1 MHALRRDK
9 LCTSR
14 GGNRRI
20 DRAAR
25 LVQGGGQSMESRTP
39 APAAPRSSWASARR
53 RPSQHHRSSVPRC
66 FPPTRLVCYS
76 ARHYTTPS
84 SRRSVG
90 ACHCSGYCPCSKPGF
105 GTSAAI
111 WLIMMPIVPYLQHG
125 GVQVPLRAPSPSS
138 LPSTSKAPVQLPEFP
153 HAIVHTSENPR
164 DQSDVAPDASDR
176 FLVPTIDVPTKPSTP
191 KTTPKHTP
199 ATEAGDYE
207 SERSEQIQMKGR
219 KPAIAAAGT
228 FFGLFSFSQIY
239 QNALFEKLTPYD
251 ERIEDKSWVASSHS
265 WLDRTACDWFGLC
278 GLAHLNKATWT
289 SRHKAQ
295 KMIDGEGKQK
305 VNLTDFWNDA
315 RNIPEGWE
323 TQEERE
329 IPQYVLDHAPLI
341 HLFSGEQYWPGDM
354 AEHLIHTTPHLNYT
368 PVQATDNHPNISNL
382 RQLNK
387 WGRFVYL
394 QSDDNVEDRPDWL
407 GGETNIPNIPKDGAD
422 EDEDEGHAEEPG
434 RFDEDKDGEKS
445 DWWHVGVGDTEDR
458 GGVRPVSTAPGL
470 PKPTTTPQGEELVDD
485 DDEIWQPE
493 LRYNKRKLTGKK
505 VVGGRSDAPVVLIV
519 VPKGDGVVDAFWMF
533 FYSYNLGN
541 AVFNVRFGNHVGDW
555 EHTTVRFQ
563 HGKPKAVFFSEHSF
577 GEAYTWDAVEKSG
590 KRPIGFSATG
600 THAMYA
606 TPGLHPYVLPG
617 GILHDVTDRGPLWDP
632 VQNMYSY
639 TYNYQSDSL
648 LSSNLN
654 PAAPVSWFYFGG
666 HWGDKFYP
674 LSDARQYRFL
684 GQYHYVNGPL
694 GPRFKNL
701 GRQEI
706 CQGNGECVLK
716 RRIGD
721 KRARVKRWVGVGEGE
736 EMSEEDA
743 KALWGGE
750 YDSAS

>member
-1 MHALRRDK
+1 
-9 LCTSR
+9 
-14 GGNRRI
+14 
-20 DRAAR
+20 
-25 LVQGGGQSMESRTP
+25 
-39 APAAPRSSWASARR
+39 
-53 RPSQHHRSSVPRC
+53 
-66 FPPTRLVCYS
+66 
-76 ARHYTTPS
+76 
-84 SRRSVG
+84 
-90 ACHCSGYCPCSKPGF
+90 
-105 GTSAAI
+105 
-111 WLIMMPIVPYLQHG
+111 MMPIAPYSHHG
-125 GVQVPLRAPSPSS
+125 GVQVPLRALPPSPLPASS
-138 LPSTSKAPVQLPEFP
+138 TTPVHLPEFP
-153 HAIVHTSENPR
+153 WAVVHTSPPPQEA
-164 DQSDVAPDASDR
+164 SDAARDASGR
-176 FLVPTIDVPTKPSTP
+176 FPTPTIDIPRGSPTPELPSE
-191 KTTPKHTP
+191 TTYT
-199 ATEAGDYE
+199 TDAGDDV
-207 SERSEQIQMKGR
+207 QMKGR
-219 KPAIAAAGT
+219 KPAIAAAGSL
-228 FFGLFSFSQIY
+228 FGLFSFSQLY
-239 QNALFEKLTPYD
+239 QNALFQKLTPRS
-251 ERIEDKSWVASSHS
+251 ERLDDRSWVASSHS
-265 WLDRTACDWFGLC
+265 WLDRKTCDWLGFC
-278 GLAHLNKATWT
+278 GLAHLNKAQWT
-289 SRHKAQ
+289 SKSRAQ
-295 KMIDGEGKQK
+295 KMVDGETDR

-323 TQEERE
+323 TQQERE
-329 IPQYVLDHAPLI
+329 IPQYVIDHAPLI

-368 PVQATDNHPNISNL
+368 PLQSTDDHPNISNL
-382 RQLNK
+382 AQLNE

-407 GGETNIPNIPKDGAD
+407 GGEANIPNAPEDGAD
-422 EDEDEGHAEEPG
+422 EGEEEEHSGKPG
-434 RFDEDKDGEKS
+434 RFVKDTNGKKS
-445 DWWHVGVGDTEDR
+445 DWWHVGVGDTEER
-458 GGVRPVSTAPGL
+458 GGVRTVSAVPAR
-470 PKPTTTPQGEELVDD
+470 PIPTMTSEGQELVDD
-485 DDEIWQPE
+485 DVWQPE
-493 LRYNKRKLTGKK
+493 LRYRKRRFSGKK

-519 VPKGDGVVDAFWMF
+519 VPKDNGVVDAFWMF

-541 AVFNVRFGNHVGDW
+541 AVFNVRFGNHIGDW

-639 TYNYQSDSL
+639 TYDYQSDSL
-648 LSSNLN
+648 LSSHLN

-674 LSDARQYRFL
+674 LSDPRQYRFL

-716 RRIGD
+716 RRIGEQS
-721 KRARVKRWVGVGEGE
+721 RRVKRWMTVGEGE

-743 KALWGGE
+743 RRLWGAE